1 MIPKRLL
8 YQAAVLICVVAPS
21 ALAKNDK
28 PIMPSY
34 VLTAHTVS
42 VVIDPDAGISLDDPR
57 ANEVAQKDVESALL
71 SWGRFNPVLSTQQAD
86 LIIVVRKGQK
96 KLAEERMH
104 DPRANSRPGA
114 VIPGQDGVSI
124 GGQHGSQ
131 PGQSSDGSL
140 GSANAGSGVPS
151 QVEVGNLED
160 SFTVY
165 EENVEN
171 PTQGPFAWRW
181 IRKDGLHPH
190 DVPAVEEFRKAL
202 AEAEKQAA
210 KQAAKH
216 P

>member
-1 MIPKRLL
+1 
-8 YQAAVLICVVAPS
+8 
-21 ALAKNDK
+21 
-28 PIMPSY
+28 
-34 VLTAHTVS
+34 
-42 VVIDPDAGISLDDPR
+42 
-57 ANEVAQKDVESALL
+57 
-71 SWGRFNPVLSTQQAD
+71 
-86 LIIVVRKGQK
+86 
-96 KLAEERMH
+96 
-104 DPRANSRPGA
+104 
-114 VIPGQDGVSI
+114 
-124 GGQHGSQ
+124 
-131 PGQSSDGSL
+131 
-140 GSANAGSGVPS
+140 VPS